1 MPLVG
6 DTLKLLTTL
15 IHGRNECAAC
25 KDFTALGTN
34 GVAAY
39 FKMKHGTPPPAA
51 HREAGF
57 SQLWFD
63 ADGAL
68 HVLQADGTDAKVVL
82 EENGD

>member
-15 IHGRNECAAC
+15 IQGRNECAAC

-34 GVAAY
+34 GIAAY
-39 FKMKHGTPPPAA
+39 FKMKHGAPSPAA

-57 SQLWFD
+57 SQCGLTRMVRCMYFKPM
-63 ADGAL
+63 GP
-68 HVLQADGTDAKVVL
+68 TRKS
-82 EENGD
+82 